1 MRRNK
6 GLLVLALLALLA
18 LTISATVGATAS
30 ASGGSAVAAKKKCK
44 KKKNH
49 AASAKKKKCKK
60 KKAAPVSLVRA
71 TLTWSGGA
79 DNTNYD
85 LYIFDPSG
93 SFGRAASNPIPSSAF
108 SPNAVGPS
116 GTETFTDLN
125 FGQHRAFQFGVCYQ
139 DGGSN
144 PVTYSIDYVTA
155 DGAHHTDSQT
165 GEEGFDARYSGGTPA
180 LNTFTC
186 PAP

>member
-18 LTISATVGATAS
+18 MMISVTVGATAS
-30 ASGGSAVAAKKKCK
+30 ASGGNAVAAKKKCK

-79 DNTNYD
+79 DNTDYD
-85 LYIFDPSG
+85 LFVFDPSG
-93 SFGRAASNPIPSSAF
+93 STGSAALESDPEQRLLAERDGS
-108 SPNAVGPS
+108 VGNRDVHRPQ
-116 GTETFTDLN
+116 LR
-125 FGQHRAFQFGVCYQ
+125 QHRPFQFGVCLPGRW
-139 DGGSN
+139 DRPGHLHPS
-144 PVTYSIDYVTA
+144 TT
-155 DGAHHTDSQT
+155 
-165 GEEGFDARYSGGTPA
+165 
-180 LNTFTC
+180 
-186 PAP
+186 